1 MLTAKQ
7 PETGDNAASLENPP
21 ESSETGVKGVLPGN
35 SLKTASGGFLVSK
48 SGDLVAG
55 LPPDV
60 EAFFAGLG
68 QACPICPNCRNLLY
82 RFAVDDL
89 AAAVVCG
96 YCGQLLVIPG
106 ASLRLRLM
114 AVLQGIKV

>member
-1 MLTAKQ
+1 MLTEKQ
-7 PETGDNAASLENPP
+7 PASGNKADKRMNSP
-21 ESSETGVKGVLPGN
+21 ESIETGVKGVLPGKP
-35 SLKTASGGFLVSK
+35 LKTASGGFLVSK

-82 RFAVDDL
+82 RFVVDDL
-89 AAAVVCG
+89 ASSVFCG